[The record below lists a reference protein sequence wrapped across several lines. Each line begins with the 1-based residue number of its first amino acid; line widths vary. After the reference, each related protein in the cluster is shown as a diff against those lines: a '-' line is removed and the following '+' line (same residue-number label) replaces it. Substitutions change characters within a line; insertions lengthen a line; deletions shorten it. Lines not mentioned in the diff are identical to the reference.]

1 MTSSDIVATA
11 RTYLGKP
18 YVWGGESESE
28 GGYDCSGFVYS
39 VLNKCG
45 MKVPRTTAQGYSVLG
60 KTVTNIQS
68 ADLLYFGKSTKR
80 ITHIAIAINSTQMIE
95 SIGNSKNTKTNKG
108 KGVSITNIS
117 HRTDLVLVKRIVD
130 FKKEVLATMSLL
142 KKGSKN
148 NDVTVFE
155 ILMSKLGYYTGS
167 IDTLYGKGCV
177 SACINFQKDHNLVQD
192 GKCGNNTWKALLSEV
207 IYVMGSY

>member
-45 MKVPRTTAQGYSVLG
+45 MKVPRTTAQGYSALG
-60 KTVTNIQS
+60 KKVTNIQS
-68 ADLLYFGKSTKR
+68 GDLLYFGKSTKR
-80 ITHIAIAINSTQMIE
+80 ITHIAIAINGSQMIE

-117 HRTDLVLVKRIVD
+117 HRNDLLLVKRIVD
-130 FKKEVLATMSLL
+130 FKKEKLANMSLL
-142 KKGSKN
+142 KKGTKN

-167 IDTLYGKGCV
+167 IDNQYGKGCV
-177 SACINFQKDHNLVQD
+177 SACINFQKDHNLLKD
-192 GKCGNNTWKALLSEV
+192 GECGNNTWKSLLSEV
-207 IYVMGSY
+207 I

>member
-1 MTSSDIVATA
+1 MTSSDIVTVA

-45 MKVPRTTAQGYSVLG
+45 MKVPRTTAQGYSALG
-60 KTVTNIQS
+60 KKVTNIQS
-68 ADLLYFGKSTKR
+68 GDLLYFGKSTKR
-80 ITHIAIAINSTQMIE
+80 ITHIAIAINGTQMIE

-117 HRTDLVLVKRIVD
+117 HRNDLVLVKRIVD
-130 FKKEVLATMSLL
+130 FKKEKLSTMTLL
-142 KKGSKN
+142 KRGTKN
-148 NDVTVFE
+148 HDVTVFE
-155 ILMSKLGYYTGS
+155 ILTAKLGYYTGS
-167 IDTLYGKGCV
+167 IDTTYGKGCV
-177 SACINFQKDHNLVQD
+177 SACINFQRAHNLIQD
-192 GKCGNNTWKALLSEV
+192 GECGNNTWKALLSEV
-207 IYVMGSY
+207 I

>member
-1 MTSSDIVATA
+1 MTSSDIVTTA

-80 ITHIAIAINSTQMIE
+80 ITHMAIAINSTQMIE
-95 SIGNSKNTKTNKG
+95 SRGNSKNTKTNKG

-117 HRTDLVLVKRIVD
+117 HRSDLVLVKRIVD
-130 FKKEVLATMSLL
+130 LKRGKLTTMCLL
-142 KKGSKN
+142 KKGAKN

-155 ILMSKLGYYTGS
+155 ILMAKLGYYTGS
-167 IDTLYGKGCV
+167 IDVSYGKGCV
-177 SACINFQKDHNLVQD
+177 SACINFQKDHNLIQD
-192 GKCGNNTWKALLSEV
+192 GECGNNTWKALLAEV
-207 IYVMGSY
+207 I

>member
-1 MTSSDIVATA
+1 MTSNDIVRTA

-18 YVWGGESESE
+18 YVWGGESEAE

-45 MKVPRTTAQGYSVLG
+45 MNVPRTTAQGYSGLG
-60 KTVTNIQS
+60 KKVTNIQS
-68 ADLLYFGKSTKR
+68 GDLLYFGKSVRR
-80 ITHIAIAINSTQMIE
+80 ITHIAIAINTTQMIE
-95 SIGNSKNTKTNKG
+95 SKGNSKNTKINKG

-117 HRTDLVLVKRIVD
+117 HRNDLVLVKRIVD
-130 FKKEVLATMSLL
+130 FEKEKITAMSLL
-142 KKGSKN
+142 KRGTKN

-167 IDTLYGKGCV
+167 IDTAYGKGCV
-177 SACINFQKDHNLVQD
+177 SACINFQRDHNLLQD
-192 GKCGNNTWKALLSEV
+192 GECGNNTWKELLSEV
-207 IYVMGSY
+207 I

>member
-1 MTSSDIVATA
+1 MTSSDIVSTA

-18 YVWGGESESE
+18 YVWGGESDAE

-45 MKVPRTTAQGYSVLG
+45 MKVPRTTAQGYSSLG
-60 KTVTNIQS
+60 KRVTNIQS

-95 SIGNSKNTKTNKG
+95 SRGTSKNTRSNKG

-117 HRTDLVLVKRIVD
+117 HRNDLVLIKRIVGYE
-130 FKKEVLATMSLL
+130 KEKVTKMSLL
-142 KKGSKN
+142 KRGTKS

-155 ILMSKLGYYTGS
+155 ILMTKLGYYRDS
-167 IDTLYGKGCV
+167 IDTTYGKGCAT
-177 SACINFQKDHNLVQD
+177 ACINFQRDHNLTRD
-192 GKCGNNTWKALLSEV
+192 GECGNNTWKALLAEV
-207 IYVMGSY
+207 I

>member
-1 MTSSDIVATA
+1 MTSNDIVRTA

-18 YVWGGESESE
+18 YVWGGESEAE

-45 MKVPRTTAQGYSVLG
+45 MKVPRTTAQGYSSLG

-68 ADLLYFGKSTKR
+68 ADLLYFGKSVKR
-80 ITHIAIAINSTQMIE
+80 ITHISIAINSEQMIE
-95 SIGNSKNTKTNKG
+95 SRGTSKNTKTNKG
-108 KGVSITNIS
+108 KGISITNIS
-117 HRTDLVLVKRIVD
+117 HRNDLVLVKRIVN
-130 FKKEVLATMSLL
+130 FEKEKITSMSLL
-142 KKGSKN
+142 KRGTKN

-167 IDTLYGKGCV
+167 IDTTYGKGCV
-177 SACINFQKDHNLVQD
+177 SACTIFQRDHNLLQD
-192 GKCGNNTWKALLSEV
+192 GECGNNTWKALLSEV
-207 IYVMGSY
+207 I

>member
-1 MTSSDIVATA
+1 MTSNDIVRTA

-18 YVWGGESESE
+18 YVWGGESDAE

-45 MKVPRTTAQGYSVLG
+45 MKIPRTTAQGYSTLG
-60 KTVTNIQS
+60 KTVSNILS
-68 ADLLYFGKSTKR
+68 ADLLFFGKSTKR

-95 SIGNSKNTKTNKG
+95 SRGNSKNTKTNKG

-117 HRTDLVLVKRIVD
+117 HRRDLVLVKRIVD
-130 FKKEVLATMSLL
+130 FKKEKVTTMHLL
-142 KKGSKN
+142 KRGTKS

-155 ILMSKLGYYTGS
+155 ILMSKLGYYNGS
-167 IDTLYGKGCV
+167 IDTTYGKGCAT
-177 SACINFQKDHNLVQD
+177 ACINFQRDHNLIQD
-192 GKCGNNTWKALLSEV
+192 SECGNNTWKALLSEV
-207 IYVMGSY
+207 I

>member
-1 MTSSDIVATA
+1 MTSNDIV
-11 RTYLGKP
+11 RTSREYLGKP
-18 YVWGGESESE
+18 YVWGGESEAE

-45 MKVPRTTAQGYSVLG
+45 MKVPRTTAQGYSALG
-60 KTVTNIQS
+60 KKVSNIQS

-95 SIGNSKNTKTNKG
+95 SLGNSKNTKTNKG

-117 HRTDLVLVKRIVD
+117 HRSDLVLVKRIVD
-130 FKKEVLATMSLL
+130 FKKEQLTNMGLL
-142 KKGSKN
+142 KKGVKN

-155 ILMSKLGYYTGS
+155 ILMAKLGYYTGS
-167 IDTLYGKGCV
+167 IDTTYGKGCV
-177 SACINFQKDHNLVQD
+177 SACINFQKDHNLIQD
-192 GKCGNNTWKALLSEV
+192 GECGNNTWKALLAEV
-207 IYVMGSY
+207 I

>member
-1 MTSSDIVATA
+1 MTSNDIVRVA
-11 RTYLGKP
+11 RGYLGQP
-18 YVWGGESESE
+18 YVWGGESEAE

-60 KTVTNIQS
+60 KTVSNIQS

-117 HRTDLVLVKRIVD
+117 HRNDLVLVKRIVD
-130 FKKEVLATMSLL
+130 FKEEKLTTMSLL

-177 SACINFQKDHNLVQD
+177 SACINFQRDHNLVQD
-192 GKCGNNTWKALLSEV
+192 SECGNNTWKSLLTEV
-207 IYVMGSY
+207 I

>member
-1 MTSSDIVATA
+1 MTSSDIVTAA

-28 GGYDCSGFVYS
+28 GGYDCSGFVFS

-45 MKVPRTTAQGYSVLG
+45 MKVPRTTAQGYSALG
-60 KTVTNIQS
+60 KKVTNIQS

-80 ITHIAIAINSTQMIE
+80 ITHIAIAINGAQMIE

-108 KGVSITNIS
+108 KGVSISNIS
-117 HRTDLVLVKRIVD
+117 RRNDLVLVKRIVG
-130 FKKEVLATMSLL
+130 FKQEKLTTMSLL
-142 KKGSKN
+142 KKGTKN

-167 IDTLYGKGCV
+167 IDIHYGKGCV
-177 SACINFQKDHNLVQD
+177 SACINFQKDHNLLQD
-192 GKCGNNTWKALLSEV
+192 GECGNNTWKSLLSEV
-207 IYVMGSY
+207 M

>member
-1 MTSSDIVATA
+1 MTSNDVVRMA
-11 RTYLGKP
+11 RSYLGKP

-45 MKVPRTTAQGYSVLG
+45 MKVPRTTAQGYSALG
-60 KTVTNIQS
+60 KKVTNIQS

-80 ITHIAIAINSTQMIE
+80 ITHIAIAINGTQMIE

-117 HRTDLVLVKRIVD
+117 HRNDLVLVKRIVD
-130 FKKEVLATMSLL
+130 FKKEKLTAMSLL
-142 KKGSKN
+142 KRGAKN
-148 NDVTVFE
+148 SDVTVFE
-155 ILMSKLGYYTGS
+155 ILMAKLGYYTGS
-167 IDTLYGKGCV
+167 IDTSYGKGCV
-177 SACINFQKDHNLVQD
+177 SACINFQKDHNLIQD
-192 GKCGNNTWKALLSEV
+192 GECGNNTWKALLSEV
-207 IYVMGSY
+207 I

>member
-1 MTSSDIVATA
+1 MTSSDIVTTA

-45 MKVPRTTAQGYSVLG
+45 MNVPRTTAQGYSVLG

-80 ITHIAIAINSTQMIE
+80 ITHIAIALNSTQMIE
-95 SIGNSKNTKTNKG
+95 SRGNSKNTKTNKG

-117 HRTDLVLVKRIVD
+117 HRNDLVLVKRIVD
-130 FKKEVLATMSLL
+130 FKEEKLSTMTLL
-142 KKGSKN
+142 KKGTKN
-148 NDVTVFE
+148 HDVTVFE
-155 ILMSKLGYYTGS
+155 ILMAKLGYYTGS
-167 IDTLYGKGCV
+167 IDTTYGKGCV
-177 SACINFQKDHNLVQD
+177 SACINFQRAHNLIQD
-192 GKCGNNTWKALLSEV
+192 GQCGNNTWKALLTEV
-207 IYVMGSY
+207 I

>member
-1 MTSSDIVATA
+1 MTSNDIVRVA
-11 RTYLGKP
+11 RGYLGKP
-18 YVWGGESESE
+18 YVWGGESEAE
-28 GGYDCSGFVYS
+28 GGYDCSGFVFS

-60 KTVTNIQS
+60 KKVSNIQS
-68 ADLLYFGKSTKR
+68 GDLLFFGKSTKR

-95 SIGNSKNTKTNKG
+95 SRGNSKNTKTNKG

-117 HRTDLVLVKRIVD
+117 HRSDLVLVKRIVD
-130 FKKEVLATMSLL
+130 FEKEKITAMSLL
-142 KKGSKN
+142 KRGTKN

-167 IDTLYGKGCV
+167 IDSAYGKGCV
-177 SACINFQKDHNLVQD
+177 SACINFQREHNLLQD
-192 GKCGNNTWKALLSEV
+192 GECGNNTWKALLSEV
-207 IYVMGSY
+207 I

>member
-1 MTSSDIVATA
+1 MTSSDIVTSA
-11 RTYLGKP
+11 RSYLGKP

-60 KTVTNIQS
+60 KKVTNIQS
-68 ADLLYFGKSTKR
+68 ADLLYFGKSTER

-95 SIGNSKNTKTNKG
+95 SRGNSKNTKTNKG

-117 HRTDLVLVKRIVD
+117 HRNDLVLVKRIVG
-130 FKKEVLATMSLL
+130 FKEEKLTTMSLL
-142 KKGSKN
+142 KRGSKN

-155 ILMSKLGYYTGS
+155 ILMAKLGYYTGS
-167 IDTLYGKGCV
+167 IDVTYGKGCV
-177 SACINFQKDHNLVQD
+177 SACVNFQKDHNLIQD
-192 GKCGNNTWKALLSEV
+192 GECGNNTWKTLLSEV
-207 IYVMGSY
+207 I

>member
-1 MTSSDIVATA
+1 MTSSDIVTTA

-28 GGYDCSGFVYS
+28 GGDVGSGFVYS

-45 MKVPRTTAQGYSVLG
+45 MKVSRTTAQGYSALG
-60 KTVTNIQS
+60 RKVTNIQS
-68 ADLLYFGKSTKR
+68 GDLLYFGKSTMR
-80 ITHIAIAINSTQMIE
+80 ITHIAIAINGTQMIE

-117 HRTDLVLVKRIVD
+117 RRNDLVLVKRIVD
-130 FKKEVLATMSLL
+130 FKKEKLTTMSLL
-142 KKGSKN
+142 KKGTKN
-148 NDVTVFE
+148 NYVTVFE

-167 IDTLYGKGCV
+167 IDTQYGNGCV
-177 SACINFQKDHNLVQD
+177 SACINFQKAHNLLQD
-192 GKCGNNTWKALLSEV
+192 GECGNNTWKALLSEV
-207 IYVMGSY
+207 I